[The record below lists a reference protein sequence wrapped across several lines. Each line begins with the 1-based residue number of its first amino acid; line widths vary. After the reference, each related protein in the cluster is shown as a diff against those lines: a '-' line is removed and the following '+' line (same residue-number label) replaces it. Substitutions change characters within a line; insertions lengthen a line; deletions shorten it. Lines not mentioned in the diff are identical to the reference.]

1 MKNPSKKIV
10 TAVLSSA
17 MFFSTL
23 APSASAKKYYYDNQ
37 TDQYVSEDE
46 LDLDDVTVIEE
57 QIFSGRYTLIE
68 TTVDRTS
75 SDDELVAPENGTPSH
90 DFWTDASGTLY
101 INRQGAPLGRSN
113 VYRSGNYSDNEVIP
127 LSTFPKTS
135 KKIREEKK
143 PFKNSKIKTTKKKKC
158 TVKPKTHGEEK
169 TFKSSKIKTVKKEK
183 YTVKPKTHGEEK
195 HV

>member
-37 TDQYVSEDE
+37 TGQYVSEYE
-46 LDLDDVTVIEE
+46 LDWDDVTVIEE
-57 QIFSGRYTLIE
+57 QTFSGRYTLIE

-113 VYRSGNYSDNEVIP
+113 VYRSGNYSDNEVIS

-143 PFKNSKIKTTKKKKC
+143 PFKSSKIKTTKKKKC
-158 TVKPKTHGEEK
+158 TVKP
-169 TFKSSKIKTVKKEK
+169 KIKTVKKEK